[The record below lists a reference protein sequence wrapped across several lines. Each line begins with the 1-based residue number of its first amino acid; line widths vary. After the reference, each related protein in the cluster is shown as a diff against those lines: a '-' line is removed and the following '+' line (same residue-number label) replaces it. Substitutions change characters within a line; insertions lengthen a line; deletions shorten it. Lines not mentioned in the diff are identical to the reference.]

1 MKGVLRTMFTTVKKS
16 TLMRKLSRRSFLAV
30 LVAYLSSKFFMI
42 QAFAD
47 DDPTSM
53 FQKHVDVPSDNDVLG
68 NVFAGFIGPLTSLAA
83 VILVIA
89 AIICGMKIGTSAMF
103 GDPRQRQ
110 EALVGLVFIIIGAVV
125 VIHAKQ
131 IVGMALNVN
140 TNN

>member
-1 MKGVLRTMFTTVKKS
+1 MFITAKKKGAL
-16 TLMRKLSRRSFLAV
+16 LNKLSSRSFLAV
-30 LVAYLSSKFFMI
+30 MVAYLSSKFFMI

-47 DDPTSM
+47 DDPSSM

-83 VILVIA
+83 VGLVLS

-110 EALVGLVFIIIGAVV
+110 ESLVGLVFIIIGAVI

-131 IVGMALNVN
+131 LVGMALNVN
-140 TNN
+140 TNS